1 MPVEIAGIKFPRV
14 HRIVT
19 SEQAA
24 FVQHRVPGMDGT
36 LVQNL
41 GRESVRLQI
50 EGIFYGAKASDD
62 LDKLRKLQ
70 LKREPVD
77 FIADIIG
84 SAYAGKVTLDEMQVT
99 QSAQQPD
106 QFTYSLTVSE
116 YIEPPQPAAGL
127 TASLNDQLKLDALS
141 RLDVSGLAD
150 ALSLGSLPELTNPFD
165 PLKGALEP
173 TKQATGA
180 LMQSVG
186 GLKTLFGV

>member
-14 HRIVT
+14 HHILT
-19 SEQAA
+19 SEHAA

-41 GRESVRLQI
+41 GRESVRLQVD
-50 EGIFYGAKASDD
+50 GIFYGPKAADD

-84 SAYAGKVTLDEMQVT
+84 SAYAGKVTLDEMYVA

-106 QFTYSLTVSE
+106 QFTYSLIVSE
-116 YIEPPQPAAGL
+116 YIEPPQPAGGL
-127 TASLNDQLKLDALS
+127 AANLGDQLKADALS

-150 ALSLGSLPELTNPFD
+150 ALALGSLPELTNPFD
-165 PLKGALEP
+165 PLKSALEP
-173 TKQATGA
+173 TKQASGA
-180 LMQSVG
+180 LVQSVG
-186 GLKTLFGV
+186 GLKALFGV